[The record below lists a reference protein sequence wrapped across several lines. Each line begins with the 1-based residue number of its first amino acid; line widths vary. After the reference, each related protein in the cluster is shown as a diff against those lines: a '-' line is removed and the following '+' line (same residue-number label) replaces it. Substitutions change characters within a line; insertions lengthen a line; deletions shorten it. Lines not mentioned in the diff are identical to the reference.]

1 MAHRC
6 LLVKTLDLAL
16 NDLIWGITEAGHNCD
31 CVALDCNML
40 DFDQKELEALE
51 AYLKDSPVDIVLTM
65 NFSPTVSCACFNLDI
80 PYAAWIYDS
89 PLQSLYHPQAMN
101 NTNHFFIFDKHLL
114 ETQKKRGLPNLHY
127 LPLAANSTRMGQ
139 MKISPDDEKN
149 YFCNISFVGM
159 QYVDGRYA
167 YFRNHLEQPF
177 QDELNSIAYGMIGR
191 WDNGDHIHNKMSDKL
206 INAMLALIDSKP
218 EDAINMPD
226 RTYFE
231 EVVIARAVA
240 YTERR
245 LMMEAVSD
253 LNPRWY
259 GADANEDAKIPGVEY
274 RPRLYYEDTLP
285 KAYNL
290 SKINLSSCLHSIS
303 SGIPLRVFDIM
314 GAGGFILTNYQ
325 PEILE
330 LFEVGKEIVVYHN
343 FDEMRELCKY
353 FLSHEDQ
360 RMSILLA
367 GYERILKE
375 YNYRVAADKILSIV
389 L

>member
-1 MAHRC
+1 MAYRC

-16 NDLIWGITEAGHNCD
+16 NDLIWGITEAGHECD

-40 DFDQKELEALE
+40 DFDQKELTALE
-51 AYLKDSPVDIVLTM
+51 AFLRDSPVDIVMTM
-65 NFSPTVSCACFNLDI
+65 NFSPTVSCACFNLGI
-80 PYAAWIYDS
+80 PYAAWIYDA
-89 PLQSLYHPQAMN
+89 PLQSLYHSQAMN
-101 NTNHFFIFDKHLL
+101 STNHFFIFDKHLL
-114 ETQKKRGLPNLHY
+114 KAQEKRGLPNLHY
-127 LPLAANSTRMGQ
+127 LPLAANTTRMGQ
-139 MKISPDDEKN
+139 MKISADDERN
-149 YFCNISFVGM
+149 YTCDVSFVGM

-167 YFRNHLEQPF
+167 YFRNHLDHPL

-191 WDNGDHIHNKMSDKL
+191 WDDGDHIHGTMSDKL
-206 INAMLALIDSKP
+206 IGAMLELI
-218 EDAINMPD
+218 EDRPANAINMPD

-231 EVVIARAVA
+231 DVVIARAVA

-259 GADANEDAKIPGVEY
+259 GADANSNDQIPGVDY

-314 GAGGFILTNYQ
+314 GAGGFIITNYQ
-325 PEILE
+325 PEISE

-343 FDEMRELCKY
+343 FEAMHDLCRF
-353 FLSHEDQ
+353 FLAHEDQ
-360 RMSILLA
+360 RMKILLA
-367 GYERILKE
+367 GYEKVLNE
-375 YNYRVAADKILSIV
+375 FNYKVAANKILSIV
-389 L
+389 F